1 MLVLSQLTVLFS
13 GILSGVGFFHQPY
26 QVAFGHVGPHW
37 LGAMEILEPTPQQG
51 RSSFLLC
58 LYVYLDLC
66 LVPFC
71 LTSAFVRGFTLAL
84 TFGNV
89 WIWRIKVPNI
99 SGEGGASCC
108 HWGGGTKRSSAWGTN
123 WFNSSL
129 GFPRGMMDGNEFGKK
144 GIRIPPRGATARR
157 GVRDVRSGRNVVNN

>member
-1 MLVLSQLTVLFS
+1 MRLLLDMWGLTGSGRWRSWSQRRSRAGLLFFFAFMFTSTFALSLF
-13 GILSGVGFFHQPY
+13 
-26 QVAFGHVGPHW
+26 A
-37 LGAMEILEPTPQQG
+37 
-51 RSSFLLC
+51 
-58 LYVYLDLC
+58 
-66 LVPFC
+66 
-71 LTSAFVRGFTLAL
+71 LTSAFIRGFTLAL

-108 HWGGGTKRSSAWGTN
+108 HWGGGAKRSSAWGTN
-123 WFNSSL
+123 WFNSRL
-129 GFPRGMMDGNEFGKK
+129 GFPRGMTDGNEFGKK